1 VRKRKCE
8 ERKVRSGEAEMY
20 GMIRSIRAS
29 VESIIFP
36 ERFAFSCNID
46 KPKQHDLRSG
56 EGI

>member
-1 VRKRKCE
+1 
-8 ERKVRSGEAEMY
+8 VRSGEAEMY